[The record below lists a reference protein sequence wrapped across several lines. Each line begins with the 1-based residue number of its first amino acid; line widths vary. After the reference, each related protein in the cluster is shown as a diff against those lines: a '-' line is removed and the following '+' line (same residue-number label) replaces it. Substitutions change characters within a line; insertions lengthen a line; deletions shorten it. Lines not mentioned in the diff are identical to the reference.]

1 MSADVAHLLILLV
14 GVIVLLENRVRRV
27 VVLAGAQGALL
38 LVALLAGH
46 EESLHGAHLWGL
58 MALVTVFK
66 VVLTPSVLL
75 WSLRRL
81 QLPESTGPRLGF
93 LPTLLMLLGELGAA
107 VAGLWRVDV
116 ASVGLS
122 RPALI
127 YTLLVIFVGA
137 LTFIVRTMWV
147 PLIVGFVIFENG
159 LFLLALQLK
168 TTLPLGIELGAFV
181 DTLMVLVAAATLQI
195 WSRAN
200 TGPEAP
206 RLP

>member
-1 MSADVAHLLILLV
+1 MSADFTHLLILLV
-14 GVIVLLENRVRRV
+14 GVIVLMENRVRRV
-27 VVLAGAQGALL
+27 VVLGGVQGALL
-38 LVALLAGH
+38 LLPLLAGH
-46 EESLHGAHLWGL
+46 EEGLHGAHLWGL
-58 MALVTVFK
+58 VALVVVFK

-81 QLPESTGPRLGF
+81 NLPEATGPRLGF
-93 LPTLLMLLGELGAA
+93 LPTLLMLLGGLGAA
-107 VAGLWRVDV
+107 VAGLSRVDV

-159 LFLLALQLK
+159 IFLLALQLK

-181 DTLMVLVAAATLQI
+181 DTLLVLVAAATLQI
-195 WSRAN
+195 WSRSHSS
-200 TGPEAP
+200 TEAP